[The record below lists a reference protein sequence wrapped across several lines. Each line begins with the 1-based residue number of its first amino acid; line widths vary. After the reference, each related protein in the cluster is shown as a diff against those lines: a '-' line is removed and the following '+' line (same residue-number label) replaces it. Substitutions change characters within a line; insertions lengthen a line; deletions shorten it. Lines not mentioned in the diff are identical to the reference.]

1 MATKFTTFRLMVS
14 PHHVGPERKRRKGV
28 GQVTTKLWRKHARVT
43 IVAESGVASVGSDE
57 VRSMIAGAVRR
68 EVTRQLRMIESQRE
82 SDSLRAV
89 RAYARKVFGST
100 AKADRWL
107 RRPSIRLGG
116 ESPVTWL
123 QHHNDPADVYGAL
136 DAIAYGTPV

>member
-1 MATKFTTFRLMVS
+1 
-14 PHHVGPERKRRKGV
+14 
-28 GQVTTKLWRKHARVT
+28 
-43 IVAESGVASVGSDE
+43 
-57 VRSMIAGAVRR
+57 MIAGAVRR
-68 EVTRQLRMIESQRE
+68 EVTRQLLMIESQRE

-100 AKADRWL
+100 AIADRGL
-107 RRPSIRLGG
+107 QRPSVRLGG

-123 QHHNDPADVYGAL
+123 QHHNDPAEVYGAL

>member
-1 MATKFTTFRLMVS
+1 
-14 PHHVGPERKRRKGV
+14 
-28 GQVTTKLWRKHARVT
+28 
-43 IVAESGVASVGSDE
+43 
-57 VRSMIAGAVRR
+57 MIAGAVRR

-89 RAYARKVFGST
+89 HAYARKVFGST

-107 RRPSIRLGG
+107 RRPSVRLGG